1 VFQTKQKPDSQPNS
15 KPQKNDLELL
25 NMNEDEK
32 RRLENQVHGDT
43 IDDKLEEFFSKYQ
56 DTNPQNGNNQI
67 SGLVNQ
73 DSESLES
80 MIEKQNV
87 AFLQQSVQMP
97 VYLRN
102 TMSILNSVGSGGEQI
117 ANALLGVS

>member
-1 VFQTKQKPDSQPNS
+1 
-15 KPQKNDLELL
+15 
-25 NMNEDEK
+25 MNEDEK

-102 TMSILNSVGSGGEQI
+102 TMTILNSVGSGGEQI